1 MRDILKTIITLQLLL
16 VIVFSINAEGKELE
30 EGMHLIVA
38 RKSLISNDWRPI
50 LTKPVYGGT
59 EKILINANINEVES
73 CAMDTPLCIFNYRK
87 DNKCLRLFTEG
98 EEIKDMRVT
107 SWSEDCPEEHLQ
119 SQNQKLEFEDYPAD
133 EKYRNK
139 NAPVVLSKKDRI
151 YRTRLKEV
159 AKQKPNFA
167 GHYILTTWGCGMEC
181 LMGAVID
188 AKTGKTYQLPFTI
201 CCWGDET
208 SANFK
213 PIEFRTDSKLIVFTG
228 ARDEKE
234 DDAGKHYYIFDNYSF
249 KPIQ

>member
-1 MRDILKTIITLQLLL
+1 MFLLTT
-16 VIVFSINAEGKELE
+16 VFPNYAHAEGLK
-30 EGMHLIVA
+30 EGMSFLDA
-38 RKSLISNDWRPI
+38 RKTLISNGWRPI

-59 EKILINANINEVES
+59 EKILINANIKEVES

-87 DNKCLRLFTEG
+87 DNKCLRLYTEG

-107 SWSEDCPEEHLQ
+107 SWTEDCPEQVLQ
-119 SQNQKLEFEDYPAD
+119 SQNQALEFGDYPVA

-151 YRTRLKEV
+151 YRTRLKEA

-188 AKTGKTYQLPFTI
+188 AKTGKVYQIPFTI
-201 CCWGDET
+201 CCWGDDISED
-208 SANFK
+208 FK
-213 PIEFRTDSKLIVFTG
+213 PIEFKLDSKLMVFTG
-228 ARDEKE
+228 SRDEKE
-234 DDAGKHYYIFDNYSF
+234 DDVNKHYYIFNNNNF
-249 KPIQ
+249 ELLQ